1 MQLPRRKDHTVA
13 QFLSEDH
20 MSAGTAALNEDAG
33 FTSAMANV
41 DLGLQ
46 FNVTDAPDGEIDYY
60 LKVGDGVA
68 ALVLGTLEDAD
79 ASVGSDYDTAA
90 AISKGELNVQMAFMT
105 GKIKVGGNM
114 AKVMMYQ
121 GLINEFARVSSTLD
135 LDY

>member
-1 MQLPRRKDHTVA
+1 MA

-20 MSAGTAALNEDAG
+20 MAAGTASLNEDAG
-33 FTSAMANV
+33 FTAAMDNV

-60 LKVGDGVA
+60 LTVGDGVSVL
-68 ALVLGTLEDAD
+68 ALGALEDAD
-79 ASVGSDYDTAA
+79 ASVGSDYETAA
-90 AISKGELNVQMAFMT
+90 AIAKGELNVQMAFMT

-135 LDY
+135 LDF